1 MKIHSLIT
9 MSALAMVLAAPV
21 MAQQKQSLSYSKSSS
36 DSRYTQEH
44 MIDVGDVPGHQVRIY
59 EITLSFKNDELAFE
73 GVAVKEQWVR
83 GMSDYTNWSGPA
95 TTYSV
100 YVLEDGNKVFMRGT
114 VTSQMTANADGS
126 KALRFSTVEN
136 FVGGTGKFVGIRG
149 QTHSSGSRV
158 PGEKALTVQT
168 AGEYWIE
175 Q

>member
-1 MKIHSLIT
+1 MKIHSVI
-9 MSALAMVLAAPV
+9 MVSALAMGLAVPAI
-21 MAQQKQSLSYSKSSS
+21 AQQKQSLSYSKTSS

-59 EITLSFKNDELAFE
+59 EITWSFKKDELAFG

-83 GMSDYTNWSGPA
+83 GMSEYTNWSGPA

-100 YVLEDGNKVFMRGT
+100 YVLEDGNKVFGRGT
-114 VTSQMTANADGS
+114 VTSQMTTNADGS
-126 KALRFSTVEN
+126 KALRFSSVEN
-136 FVGGTGKFVGIRG
+136 FVGGTRKFTGIRG
-149 QTHSSGSRV
+149 QTQTNGTRV
-158 PGEKALTVQT
+158 PGEKALTIQA